1 MLMMNI
7 MIAMF
12 VVQMKYYL
20 TRQQPVRGIECTD
33 QIHQSAKIVPF
44 GTNVQIA
51 RIQ

>member
-1 MLMMNI
+1 MMNI

-12 VVQMKYYL
+12 ALQMKYCL
-20 TRQQPVRGIECTD
+20 MRQQPVRGIEYTD
-33 QIHQSAKIVPF
+33 RIHQFAKIVPF